1 MGLLPSAILLFVLLP
16 AAFVSLLLICRPD
29 LKIDF
34 TRKSLA
40 ELIKVTHELFSD
52 LSIQKLKKHIQA
64 LGNIKDLSIFKK
76 KSNYELINSQTD
88 NDELKCRI
96 CLIDQK
102 TNDTETEV
110 FGVEIRGRIRSLE
123 ENSQTLLQVSI
134 ADITDGIKNLKPVHS
149 RVPQYRRHNSQLFCY
164 KTDLGKLPNQVT
176 TISDWMN
183 VGQIHTNWL
192 MFPSRGT
199 CDLLFNIKISSRE
212 AGRELAKLRHCIS
225 YENFKYG
232 YMDLEHNLILT
243 KTLAV
248 ALGFSVSA
256 ADNNQIADC
265 KIKLIKDWLMKN
277 TDCSRASFRDKY
289 RLKKAF
295 NKTYKFFREKKKI
308 NVYNICK
315 ETVGISSVAQRY
327 DILEFCMLVARAEG
341 AVSKEELKLLKNIS
355 DWLELDYD
363 RFRELMEKIIPA
375 SMHNVEDIEV
385 LFGVTPDMTKEQ
397 TRQLLNKEYRK
408 WNARV
413 THSDSQ
419 VKNQA
424 DHMLELIAETRNQYL
439 E

>member
-277 TDCSRASFRDKY
+277 T
-289 RLKKAF
+289 
-295 NKTYKFFREKKKI
+295 
-308 NVYNICK
+308 
-315 ETVGISSVAQRY
+315 TVGISSVAQRY